1 MIEKSLLGLTLL
13 WLAAT
18 VAPPAVAAQAGRPL
32 LIGFSQ
38 DTLANDWR
46 VAQVDALKRA
56 FARYPNV
63 RFVATDGRGDTARQI
78 CDIEDLAHRHVDVL
92 LVSPRD
98 ALAMAPV
105 ISRVYRSGIPVV
117 LLTRRAATADYTTLI
132 GPDDAAIARRAA
144 RYMARQ
150 MHDRGNIVV
159 LQGLPAAATT
169 QLRTQAFAEEIGHYR
184 GIRITATRVGNYLR
198 GDAIRA
204 TEELLRQ
211 HLPFDAIFAQ
221 SDSMAAGARIALR
234 KAGRDPHATLIVG
247 IDYIQEARSAILDG
261 EQSASFTYPTCA
273 TTAARVTMAIA
284 HGKRVP
290 KRVLVES
297 ILVTRENAGRIKPFF

>member
-1 MIEKSLLGLTLL
+1 MRGKLLPSLILL
-13 WLAAT
+13 WLTAIAPSLT
-18 VAPPAVAAQAGRPL
+18 VAAPAGRPL
-32 LIGFSQ
+32 VIGFSQ

-63 RFVATDGRGDTARQI
+63 RFVVTDGRGDTARQI
-78 CDIEDLAHRHVDVL
+78 RDIEDLARRHVDVL

-98 ALAMAPV
+98 AAAMAPA

-117 LLTRRAATADYTTLI
+117 LLTRRAVTADYTTLI

-144 RYMARQ
+144 RYMAQKMRG
-150 MHDRGNIVV
+150 HGNIVV
-159 LQGLPAAATT
+159 LQGLPAATT
-169 QLRTQAFAEEIGHYR
+169 TELRTQAFVEAMRRYP

-204 TEELLRQ
+204 TEELLRR
-211 HLPFDAIFAQ
+211 HVPFDAIYAQ

-234 KAGRDPHATLIVG
+234 KAGRDPRRVLIVG
-247 IDYIQEARSAILDG
+247 IDYIQEARNAILDG
-261 EQSASFTYPTCA
+261 EQDASFTYPTCA
-273 TTAARVTMAIA
+273 GQAARVALAIA
-284 HGKRVP
+284 HGKQVP
-290 KRVLVES
+290 KRILVES
-297 ILVTRENAGRIKPFF
+297 ILVTRENARRVKPIF